1 MNLVTDM
8 SSRYD
13 RQSRAWGEDSTNK
26 ILNSSV
32 IIYGLD
38 NIAVEIAKN
47 LSLIGIKTINLY
59 DNNLVTQKNVN
70 NCFYYNQD
78 DIGQIRSKVIEQ
90 KIKQLN
96 PYNTINILN
105 ECNFSEFSNSTVIV
119 SNLDFERSKNINKLC
134 RQYNQKF
141 IMVKSAGLAGIIFVD
156 FGENFVVSDI
166 DGENYKS
173 FQIKSIEKQ
182 GKNYLVTS
190 IENHNLEKNSLI
202 CFNQC
207 QFKNSND
214 NILNQNYRVSKIV
227 NIKKFEIKLDVSE
240 FTFLNGSC
248 NRIKE
253 SKNFKFETLESQLV
267 NPNFQM
273 DLVNPDLPESILDF
287 FVNLENYSD
296 ILPWNNDLIKSDSLY
311 PFYNS
316 SFVSIPPVASILGSL
331 TANEVVKAVTQKY
344 LPVNQ
349 WLTWSDISIH
359 PSNEPSDT
367 CSENYLE
374 ALFGKQMI
382 KQMEDSSW
390 LVVGSGAIGC
400 ELLKNMAM
408 MNLSTGSGVLK
419 ITDPDHIEKS
429 NLCRQFL
436 FRSDDI
442 GKSKSEVAV
451 KAVNVMNPRMN
462 LISYQ
467 DKVTFK
473 NQQLTDSLFSG
484 VTGVFNALDNLEARL
499 YVDSQCVIK
508 NKPLFESGTMGNK
521 GNTQVVIPK
530 LTESY
535 GSSKDP
541 ENNEDVPVCTL
552 KNFPNKVEHTIHY
565 ALDYFSEFD
574 RVCSNI
580 NRFVESGKSFLDDLG
595 PRELPLAKKDIYQFV
610 FKNPLT
616 NFRSCAEYAMD
627 VWNEYFRNKPMQL
640 LHNFPPESLRKDGK
654 LFWSEGKRCPV
665 VQHFDFG
672 NENHL
677 DFIESMTRI
686 LVNLFQLNN
695 NFTRIDIVAKLA
707 DYQSPQYTCDDT
719 ETAVTEEQ
727 AKKQEDKLLEDQEI
741 NIPDEIPESFKDKIL
756 VSQEFEKDDDS
767 NNHVAFITAMS
778 NCRCLNYGI
787 KPISRNRTKGIA
799 GNIIPAVATTTSLV
813 AGFISLELYKYFQ
826 EKNLESYN
834 NYFLNLSLNLIVPS
848 DPISPEITKIG
859 ERKTTIWDKFSYT
872 LDSSLQQFIN
882 YWDKYFG
889 VTINAVLIGSCLL
902 YASFLGNK
910 NNKELLSKLIEKKV
924 KKNPSSQ
931 DFMVT
936 ISSDEEENL
945 PCICLS
951 LKKEFS
957 LSTGN

>member
-1 MNLVTDM
+1 MNLVKDM
-8 SSRYD
+8 SSHYD
-13 RQSRAWGEDSTNK
+13 RQSRAWGEDSINK
-26 ILNSSV
+26 LQNSCV

-38 NIAVEIAKN
+38 YIAVEVAKN
-47 LSLIGIKTINLY
+47 LSLIGIKTIYLY
-59 DNNLVTQKNVN
+59 DNNLVTQKNIN
-70 NCFYYNQD
+70 NCFYYNEV
-78 DIGQIRSKVIEQ
+78 DIGKIRSEVIQQ

-96 PYNTINILN
+96 PYININILI
-105 ECNFSEFSNSTVIV
+105 ESNFSEFPNATIIV
-119 SNLDFERSKNINKLC
+119 SNQSFEKCIDINNSC
-134 RQYNQKF
+134 RQYDQKF
-141 IMVKSAGLAGIIFVD
+141 ILVKSSGLAGLVFVD
-156 FGENFVVSDI
+156 FGDKFCVSDI

-182 GKNYLVTS
+182 EENYLVTS
-190 IENHNLEKNSLI
+190 IENHNLETNSLI

-207 QFKNSND
+207 QFKNFND
-214 NILNQNYRVSKIV
+214 NILDQKYRVKKIISI
-227 NIKKFEIKLDVSE
+227 NKFLIELDVPD

-248 NRIKE
+248 NRLKE
-253 SKNFKFETLESQLV
+253 SETFTFESLESQFS
-267 NPNFQM
+267 NPSFQM
-273 DLVNPDLPESILDF
+273 DLVNPDLPESIFNF
-287 FVNLENYSD
+287 FIDLEKYSD
-296 ILPWNNDLIKSDSLY
+296 VKPWNNDFVESDSLY
-311 PFYNS
+311 PLYNS
-316 SFVSIPPVASILGSL
+316 SFVVIPPIASILGSL

-349 WLTWSDISIH
+349 WLTWSDTSIH
-359 PSNEPSDT
+359 PNSQPSDT
-367 CSENYLE
+367 SSDNYLE
-374 ALFGKQMI
+374 ALFGKQLI
-382 KQMEDSSW
+382 QQMKDSSW

-408 MNLSTGSGVLK
+408 MNLSTGSGILK

-451 KAVNVMNPRMN
+451 KAVSIMNPKMN

-467 DKVTFK
+467 DKVTPK

-541 ENNEDVPVCTL
+541 ENSNDVPVCTL

-574 RVCSNI
+574 RVSSNI
-580 NRFVESGKSFLDDLG
+580 NRYIKLGKTFLDDLG

-616 NFRSCAEYAMD
+616 DFENCAKYAMD
-627 VWNEYFRNKPMQL
+627 TWNEYFRNKPMQL
-640 LHNFPPESLRKDGK
+640 LHNFPPDSLRKDGK

-686 LVNLFQLNN
+686 LVNMFQLNN
-695 NFTRIDIVAKLA
+695 SFTRTDIVAKLA
-707 DYQSPQYTCDDT
+707 EYQSPKYTCDES

-727 AKKQEDKLLEDQEI
+727 AKKQEDKSLEDQEI
-741 NIPDEIPESFKDKIL
+741 NIPDEIPDSFKDKKL

-767 NNHVAFITAMS
+767 NYHVAFITAMS

-787 KPISRNRTKGIA
+787 DPISRNKTKGIA

-813 AGFISLELYKYFQ
+813 AGLISLELYKYFQ
-826 EKNLESYN
+826 EKELEDYN

-848 DPISPEITKIG
+848 DPISPEVKKIG
-859 ERKTTIWDKFSYT
+859 EKETTIWDKFSYS
-872 LDSSLQQFIN
+872 LDSTLQQFID
-882 YWDKYFG
+882 YWSKYFG
-889 VTINAVLIGSCLL
+889 VNINTVLISSSLL
-902 YASFLGNK
+902 YASFLGSK
-910 NNKELLSKLIEKKV
+910 NNGELLSKLIETKV
-924 KKNPSSQ
+924 KKDPCSQ

-936 ISSDEEENL
+936 ISSEEEENL
-945 PCICLS
+945 PDICLS
-951 LKKEFS
+951 LQKEFS
-957 LSTGN
+957 LSVEN